1 MCHSRRSSAKS
12 VPVGTNMPRAASLA
26 CVLILV
32 AHCVPGGAFGHHDR
46 AHSTHSHS
54 GPHSGGAARLAHLDA
69 ATGDLVPDLDGLTR
83 LAALEQVR
91 LGLLKLAG

>member
-1 MCHSRRSSAKS
+1 
-12 VPVGTNMPRAASLA
+12 MPRAATLA
-26 CVLILV
+26 CVFILL

-46 AHSTHSHS
+46 AHMTHSHG
-54 GPHSGGAARLAHLDA
+54 GPHGSGAARLAHLDT

-91 LGLLKLAG
+91 LGVLKVAG